1 MKRYLLLISMLAAFV
16 AESAAREVY
25 RLNDDWT
32 FYFRS
37 ENSADDARNIT
48 LPHTWNL
55 DALAG
60 NSEYQRTTGNYMRR
74 LYIPADW
81 ASKRLF
87 LRFDGVQTVADF
99 SSTAIMS
106 ASTAAASRPSRSK
119 SPAA

>member
-48 LPHTWNL
+48 LHNPQNKSVRVQK
-55 DALAG
+55 
-60 NSEYQRTTGNYMRR
+60 NE
-74 LYIPADW
+74 
-81 ASKRLF
+81 KV
-87 LRFDGVQTVADF
+87 RFGEN
-99 SSTAIMS
+99 
-106 ASTAAASRPSRSK
+106 
-119 SPAA
+119 